1 MVYIVLAVLALATG
15 VPFAA
20 EAQQSAAAN
29 ATTSSLDVP
38 QLFGSTCG
46 WCHSDAGRS
55 PGKGPQLMNTQRS
68 DDFIR
73 TRIKIGK
80 EGAMPAFGSTFS
92 DADIDAIVKYIR
104 NLKPEH
110 G

>member
-1 MVYIVLAVLALATG
+1 MLYRVLGLAVLVVDLSQP
-15 VPFAA
+15 VI
-20 EAQQSAAAN
+20 AQQPTPAKA
-29 ATTSSLDVP
+29 TSSLDVP
-38 QLFGSTCG
+38 QLFASTCG

-92 DADIDAIVKYIR
+92 DADIDAIIKYIR
-104 NLKPEH
+104 SLKPEH